1 MIFTVLNYRTLEP
14 LMVLDDYISA
24 IWNNKYF
31 TAGDFEIKCRTTN
44 ERILKLVRNNFITL
58 NGTDEIAVIESVEFT
73 KDEEQGAVMTITGYF
88 AQALLG
94 KRVIWDKTL
103 LNGTVETELQR
114 LMNENAIQ
122 PHDPIRGLDCEIE
135 YKTISGRVLNVPEG
149 ATRVFDLEIVS
160 DTAYKSEGTPK
171 TYMDYGGTGKAQET
185 GLMQGVEIVTTE
197 PIVTETK
204 KDGTIR
210 TLQVWPQSWAEGYI
224 PKYYSVNTD
233 IVANTSFKN
242 NVKTTLVKNTS
253 FHDLLNATYGRV
265 ANRDLNELNE
275 KLKGNLRWDW
285 YDSGQD
291 EPAKSWVKVE
301 LQVKVDAPDHVPMS
315 SYMRCLT
322 KAEYNAGKCGVACFD
337 NNIWIRAVL
346 QGQLAYFVIDT
357 AYMYDNVPFAYVY
370 IGIIMGVLNPP
381 EGGLFKENGA
391 DDELIYKSNELTQ
404 EPQSWQLY
412 GSNHDQLIYPEER
425 GVSSFELKQVDALL
439 NHSLYAVCE
448 MSGYVF
454 FDILR
459 TGRME
464 GIEEQ
469 LILQVIGDNLQ
480 AKIEEILQLYGLGMR
495 ARYEASERKIYFDFY
510 KGYNRTKDSILP
522 VIYSESL
529 DNLAGY
535 DVVSKN
541 EAANVAL
548 VYSEKD
554 GETYSGTAGAAAGV
568 ARRET
573 YINKT
578 DDVGYIGAD
587 YVQQLQEEGK
597 LSLQSFTLAISADV
611 DNRAYDYRRQ
621 FNVGD
626 IVTLIIND
634 LQISYNVRVLE
645 VREYNDVS
653 GYTIELILGE

>member
-1 MIFTVLNYRTLEP
+1 MIFTVLNYKTLDP

-73 KDEEQGAVMTITGYF
+73 KDEEQGVVMTITGAF

-114 LMNENAIQ
+114 LIEENAVS
-122 PHDPIRGLDCEIE
+122 PHDPIRSLDCEIE

-171 TYMDYGGTGKAQET
+171 TYIDYGRTGKAQET

-204 KDGTIR
+204 KDGTTR

-242 NVKTTLVKNTS
+242 NAKTTHVKNTS
-253 FHDLLNATYGRV
+253 FYNLLNATYRLDGR
-265 ANRDLNELNE
+265 NLNELNDE
-275 KLKGNLRWDW
+275 LKGNLRWDW
-285 YDSGQD
+285 YDTGYQD
-291 EPAKSWVKVE
+291 EAAKSWIKIE

-322 KAEYNAGKCGVACFD
+322 KAEYNAGMCGVACFD

-346 QGQLAYFVIDT
+346 QGAWAHEVILSAD
-357 AYMYDNVPFAYVY
+357 MYDSIPFAMVYV
-370 IGIIMGVLNPP
+370 GIIGRVSLRN
-381 EGGLFKENGA
+381 EGLFYENGA
-391 DDELIYKSNELTQ
+391 DDELIYKSNELTS

-412 GSNHDQLIYPEER
+412 GSNLDQLIYPEER
-425 GVSSFELKQVDALL
+425 GVSSFELKQVDARL

-448 MSGYVF
+448 MSGYAF
-454 FDILR
+454 FDYLR

-480 AKIEEILQLYGLGMR
+480 AKVEEILQLYGLGMR
-495 ARYEASERKIYFDFY
+495 ARYEAAERKIYFDFY
-510 KGYNRTKDSILP
+510 KGYNRTKDSLLP

-554 GETYSGTAGAAAGV
+554 GETFSGTAGAAAGV

-653 GYTIELILGE
+653 GYTIEMILGE